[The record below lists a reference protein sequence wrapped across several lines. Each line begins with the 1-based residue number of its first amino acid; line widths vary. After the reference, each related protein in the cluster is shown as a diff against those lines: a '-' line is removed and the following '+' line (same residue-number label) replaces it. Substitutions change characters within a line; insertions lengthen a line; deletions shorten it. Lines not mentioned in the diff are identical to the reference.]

1 MNAFSWTAVLIL
13 LVIWTISRYRNL
25 CRSMLLALRLP
36 GPPAWPIIGNI
47 LHVTDTK
54 AQFELANNVSQFAP
68 VVRVWIFLLPTILVY
83 QPDHLKL
90 ILSSTKVAEKNYFYQ
105 LLQTFIGNGI
115 IMSTGDKWKKNR
127 KLIQPMFQLGQVE
140 RYFEDFARTAETV
153 FRSLHTQKHWQIT
166 RIVNNCVVNILH
178 KTILGV
184 DLGPEDET
192 PFRKGEL
199 LIIKRI
205 LKPWLLLDS
214 IFKLSD
220 MSRTESRHKH
230 DLHFYVKKVLA
241 ERKEKLLNKNGKK
254 CFLDNLIE
262 LQASGDLPEEDVV
275 NEAVTF
281 MLAGQDS
288 VATGVATCLFY
299 LAKHQD
305 VQKKVHEEILEIL
318 QGSKDQTLKLQ
329 DVNEMRY
336 LEQCVKETLR
346 LAPSVPLI
354 ARVLTKDV
362 ALDSLTIPTGTNIFV
377 SPYAT
382 HHLPE
387 IYPEPSK
394 FNPDRFSSE
403 NIKKIH
409 PFGYLPF
416 SIGPRN
422 CIGYKFAYLEMKT
435 IVATVIRNYHLTLR
449 HEEDELKLS
458 YRISLRAKGGI
469 WLNVQSRNLLQE
481 D

>member
-1 MNAFSWTAVLIL
+1 MDASSWTVVLICAIL
-13 LVIWTISRYRNL
+13 WTICRFKNF

-47 LHVTDTK
+47 LHVTNTK
-54 AQFELANNVSQFAP
+54 AQFALADNVGKFAP
-68 VVRVWIFLLPTILVY
+68 FARVWMFLLPTILVY
-83 QPDHLKL
+83 QPDHLRV
-90 ILSSTKVAEKNYFYQ
+90 ILSSTKVAEKNFFYQ

-115 IMSTGDKWKKNR
+115 ITSTGDEWRKNR
-127 KLIQPMFQLGQVE
+127 KLLQPMFQLGPIE
-140 RYFEDFARTAETV
+140 RYFEQFARTSEAV
-153 FRSLHTQKHWQIT
+153 FRRLQTQKHWQIT
-166 RIVNNCVVNILH
+166 GIVNSCVVSILH

-184 DLGPEDET
+184 DLGPKDDT
-192 PFRKGEL
+192 PFRKGQL

-214 IFKLSD
+214 VFQMSE
-220 MSRTESRHKH
+220 MSRNEAKHKH
-230 DLHFYVKKVLA
+230 DLHLYVRKVLVD
-241 ERKEKLLNKNGKK
+241 RKAKLPDTNGKK
-254 CFLDNLIE
+254 CFLDNLME
-262 LQASGDLPEEDVV
+262 LEANGDLSEEDVV

-299 LAKHQD
+299 LAKHQEE
-305 VQKKVHEEILEIL
+305 QRRVHEEIEAIL
-318 QGSKDQTLKLQ
+318 RDSDSQALKLEH
-329 DVNEMRY
+329 VKKMYY

-354 ARVLTKDV
+354 ARVVVKDV
-362 ALDSLTIPTGTNIFV
+362 TLDGFTIPTGTNIFV

-382 HHLPE
+382 HHLPQ
-387 IYPEPSK
+387 IFSDPFK
-394 FNPDRFSSE
+394 FNPDRFSVD

-435 IVATVIRNYHLTLR
+435 MVATILRNYHLQLR
-449 HEEDELKLS
+449 HEKDELKLS

-469 WLNVQSRNLLQE
+469 WLNVQSRILLQE
-481 D
+481 E